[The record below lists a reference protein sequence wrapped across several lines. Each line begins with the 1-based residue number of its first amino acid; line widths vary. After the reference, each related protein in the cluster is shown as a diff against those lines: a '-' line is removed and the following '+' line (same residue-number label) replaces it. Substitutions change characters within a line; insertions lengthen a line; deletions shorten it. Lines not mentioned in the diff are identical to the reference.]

1 MFWAFVVVVLLI
13 LVAVGAVIA
22 IYNGLVA
29 ARQRVNEAWSG
40 IDVQLKRRSDLVPNL
55 VETVKGYA
63 THESDLIEQVT
74 RTRALAGEARDAS
87 PGERAESEQSFGQ
100 AIGRL
105 LAVAENYPALRAS
118 ENFQELHEAL
128 EETENGIQHARR
140 YFNGAVRVMNVKVQS
155 FPGNLIAERYGFT
168 EARFFELDSPSDR
181 ELPKVGF

>member
-22 IYNGLVA
+22 IYNGLVV

-63 THESDLIEQVT
+63 THESDVIEQVT
-74 RTRALAGEARDAS
+74 RTRALAGEARDAG
-87 PGERAESEQSFGQ
+87 PGERAETEQSFGQ

>member
-1 MFWAFVVVVLLI
+1 MFWTFLVVVFLI
-13 LVAVGAVIA
+13 LIAAGYVIVT
-22 IYNGLVA
+22 YNGLVT

-40 IDVQLKRRSDLVPNL
+40 MDVQLKRRSDLVPNL

-63 THESDLIEQVT
+63 SHESDLLEQVT
-74 RTRALAGEARDAS
+74 RTRALAHEARGADPDA
-87 PGERAESEQSFGQ
+87 RAQTEQSLGL
-100 AIGRL
+100 AVGRL

-155 FPGNLIAERYGFT
+155 FPGNLIANRFGFA
-168 EARFFELDSPSDR
+168 EARFFELDSPADR

>member
-22 IYNGLVA
+22 IYNGLVV

-63 THESDLIEQVT
+63 THESDVIEQVT
-74 RTRALAGEARDAS
+74 RTRALAGEARDAG
-87 PGERAESEQSFGQ
+87 PGERAETEQSFGQ

-105 LAVAENYPALRAS
+105 LAVAESYPALRAS
-118 ENFQELHEAL
+118 ENFQELQQAL

-155 FPGNLIAERYGFT
+155 FPGNIIADRFGFS
-168 EARFFELDSPSDR
+168 EARFFELDAPAER
-181 ELPKVGF
+181 ELPKVSF

>member
-22 IYNGLVA
+22 IYNGLVV

-40 IDVQLKRRSDLVPNL
+40 IDVQLKRRTDLVPNL
-55 VETVKGYA
+55 IETVKGYA
-63 THESDLIEQVT
+63 THESDVIEQVT
-74 RTRALAGEARDAS
+74 RTRALAGEARDAG
-87 PGERAESEQSFGQ
+87 PGERAETEQSFGQ

-105 LAVAENYPALRAS
+105 LAVAESYPALRAS
-118 ENFQELHEAL
+118 ENFQELQQAL

-155 FPGNLIAERYGFT
+155 FPGNIIADRFGFS
-168 EARFFELDSPSDR
+168 EARFFELDAPAER
-181 ELPKVGF
+181 ELPKVSF

>member
-87 PGERAESEQSFGQ
+87 PGERAETEQSFGQ

-155 FPGNLIAERYGFT
+155 FPGNLIAGRYGFT

>member
-22 IYNGLVA
+22 IYNGLVV

-74 RTRALAGEARDAS
+74 RTRALAGEARDAG
-87 PGERAESEQSFGQ
+87 PGERAETEQSFGQ

-105 LAVAENYPALRAS
+105 LAVAESYPALRAS
-118 ENFQELHEAL
+118 ENFQELQQAL

-155 FPGNLIAERYGFT
+155 FPGNIIADRFGFS
-168 EARFFELDSPSDR
+168 EARFFELDAPAER
-181 ELPKVGF
+181 ELPKVSF

>member
-1 MFWAFVVVVLLI
+1 MFWTFVVVVFLI
-13 LVAVGAVIA
+13 VLVAGYAIA
-22 IYNGLVA
+22 TYNGLVT

-40 IDVQLKRRSDLVPNL
+40 IDVQLKRRTDLVPNL
-55 VETVKGYA
+55 IETVKGYA
-63 THESDLIEQVT
+63 THENELFEQVT
-74 RTRALAGEARDAS
+74 RARALARGAQGAD
-87 PGERAESEQSFGQ
+87 PGQRAETEQSFGQ

-140 YFNGAVRVMNVKVQS
+140 YFNGPVRVMNVKVQS
-155 FPGNLIAERYGFT
+155 FPGNLIAGRYGFT